1 MFYGASKNK
10 NGKEISDYDKYKP
23 WKAEEFSGKIKYT
36 LENGK
41 EYEVFRDFSKKNP
54 KIYNENLEDIS
65 NNFNI
70 DKTKGNQFFVEQTGI
85 DEGLFLNT
93 MAVCQN
99 EVTLDNSKQNALVQ
113 KITNVVSSGDD
124 NTSYKRTMDKLNK
137 KLLDE
142 VGTARTTE
150 RPINIIEKEIKEL
163 ETEKNELELY
173 RTQANNMDIEKLQTK
188 NKLQELE
195 TELKILKEIKEYKQ
209 SEMLE
214 EQKIEIN
221 AEKLN
226 EYNSKLNELQKNK
239 KQETKAKK
247 KILNPVIS
255 LVIAII
261 LTGSSVIFKSAI
273 LSTSLGVI
281 FGILFIVNFYMYSKY
296 KKYTLEQKEENIKY
310 NKELEVIRE
319 NIKQYSDEIKLNREN
334 IEQKQNEKKQY
345 LKSKYGN
352 MEKLDD
358 YIIEDFE
365 QIAKNIDEKQ
375 NEYNEIM
382 LHDNTINIQKSNILA
397 RLENLAKQEERLQYL
412 YEQQDELKKLA
423 NLINLAQLGLEE
435 AYTIMK
441 NTVTPKFTD
450 ELTNIIK
457 DITNGKYN
465 KVKFSDNEGLT
476 IELENGEYINCN
488 KLSIG
493 TIDQMYLALRLS
505 ILNEISK
512 EQMPII
518 LDESF
523 AYYDKNRLENILN
536 YIAKQYADRQIIILT
551 CNSREIEALNNL
563 QQKYN
568 LVNL

>member
-1 MFYGASKNK
+1 
-10 NGKEISDYDKYKP
+10 
-23 WKAEEFSGKIKYT
+23 
-36 LENGK
+36 
-41 EYEVFRDFSKKNP
+41 
-54 KIYNENLEDIS
+54 
-65 NNFNI
+65 
-70 DKTKGNQFFVEQTGI
+70 
-85 DEGLFLNT
+85 
-93 MAVCQN
+93 
-99 EVTLDNSKQNALVQ
+99 
-113 KITNVVSSGDD
+113 
-124 NTSYKRTMDKLNK
+124 
-137 KLLDE
+137 
-142 VGTARTTE
+142 
-150 RPINIIEKEIKEL
+150 
-163 ETEKNELELY
+163 
-173 RTQANNMDIEKLQTK
+173 
-188 NKLQELE
+188 
-195 TELKILKEIKEYKQ
+195 
-209 SEMLE
+209 
-214 EQKIEIN
+214 
-221 AEKLN
+221 
-226 EYNSKLNELQKNK
+226 
-239 KQETKAKK
+239 
-247 KILNPVIS
+247 
-255 LVIAII
+255 
-261 LTGSSVIFKSAI
+261 
-273 LSTSLGVI
+273 
-281 FGILFIVNFYMYSKY
+281 MYSKY

-488 KLSIG
+488 
-493 TIDQMYLALRLS
+493 
-505 ILNEISK
+505 N
-512 EQMPII
+512 
-518 LDESF
+518 
-523 AYYDKNRLENILN
+523 
-536 YIAKQYADRQIIILT
+536 
-551 CNSREIEALNNL
+551 
-563 QQKYN
+563 
-568 LVNL
+568 

>member
-188 NKLQELE
+188 NRDKRR
-195 TELKILKEIKEYKQ
+195 KIK
-209 SEMLE
+209 
-214 EQKIEIN
+214 
-221 AEKLN
+221 
-226 EYNSKLNELQKNK
+226 
-239 KQETKAKK
+239 
-247 KILNPVIS
+247 
-255 LVIAII
+255 
-261 LTGSSVIFKSAI
+261 
-273 LSTSLGVI
+273 
-281 FGILFIVNFYMYSKY
+281 
-296 KKYTLEQKEENIKY
+296 
-310 NKELEVIRE
+310 
-319 NIKQYSDEIKLNREN
+319 
-334 IEQKQNEKKQY
+334 
-345 LKSKYGN
+345 
-352 MEKLDD
+352 
-358 YIIEDFE
+358 
-365 QIAKNIDEKQ
+365 
-375 NEYNEIM
+375 
-382 LHDNTINIQKSNILA
+382 
-397 RLENLAKQEERLQYL
+397 
-412 YEQQDELKKLA
+412 
-423 NLINLAQLGLEE
+423 
-435 AYTIMK
+435 
-441 NTVTPKFTD
+441 
-450 ELTNIIK
+450 
-457 DITNGKYN
+457 
-465 KVKFSDNEGLT
+465 
-476 IELENGEYINCN
+476 
-488 KLSIG
+488 
-493 TIDQMYLALRLS
+493 
-505 ILNEISK
+505 
-512 EQMPII
+512 
-518 LDESF
+518 
-523 AYYDKNRLENILN
+523 
-536 YIAKQYADRQIIILT
+536 
-551 CNSREIEALNNL
+551 
-563 QQKYN
+563 
-568 LVNL
+568 